1 FFTGPC
7 IYHQRQSCHCSPLK
21 AYEIK
26 KTRAY
31 CSFYRCRSQLANLP
45 LSFIMNKKIPCLIKV
60 VSKCL
65 LLGFI
70 VQFLFLTT
78 LMAIDTKAQ
87 AKSIDEIF
95 IKLTKKEIPIKEVFS
110 SVETRT
116 PYVFVYP
123 DDLLHQENTISL
135 KGE

>member
-1 FFTGPC
+1 
-7 IYHQRQSCHCSPLK
+7 
-21 AYEIK
+21 
-26 KTRAY
+26 
-31 CSFYRCRSQLANLP
+31 
-45 LSFIMNKKIPCLIKV
+45 MNKKTPCLIKAV
-60 VSKCL
+60 TKNL

-70 VQFLFLTT
+70 VQFLLLTT

-95 IKLTKKEIPIKEVFS
+95 IKLTKKEIPIKEVFR

-116 PYVFVYP
+116 RYVFVYP

-135 KGE
+135 KGERQSVYDLLADIAKDANLKFKQVNNAIYVG